1 MAGGEALVLA
11 MAWKAG
17 HDPYRLYNSLD
28 DEYRRT
34 TSPHPCPG
42 CWTMPLKYGAVEC
55 EMCGNRRVIFL
66 PTDERSEPRLPPYP
80 NRVRAFVYGC
90 AIGLNDLE
98 AGGSGRKVTAQ
109 AG

>member
-11 MAWKAG
+11 MAWKSG

-34 TSPHPCPG
+34 TAPHPCPAHYSL
-42 CWTMPLKYGAVEC
+42 PLKAAVEC
-55 EMCGNRRVIFL
+55 EMCSNRGVVFL
-66 PTDERSEPRLPPYP
+66 PAEALSEPRLPPYP
-80 NRVRAFVYGC
+80 HRVRAFVYGC
-90 AIGLNDLE
+90 AIGMNELE
-98 AGGSGRKVTAQ
+98 GGTKRTRTAQ